1 LDKHI
6 TSVHEN
12 KKPNFDCISSVHEE
26 KRPDSG
32 SDIFLF
38 SSSSDSDVGLESDPF
53 LKQKKQKKKTNNPT
67 PSKQIKLFNTND
79 HCKPVHEGKK
89 QLICKT
95 CSASFSL
102 KLDLD
107 KHIASVHEDKK
118 PNFDRHIESVNK
130 ETKVQ
135 MVRQMKI
142 M

>member
-1 LDKHI
+1 M
-6 TSVHEN
+6 
-12 KKPNFDCISSVHEE
+12 
-26 KRPDSG
+26 
-32 SDIFLF
+32 
-38 SSSSDSDVGLESDPF
+38 
-53 LKQKKQKKKTNNPT
+53 
-67 PSKQIKLFNTND
+67 
-79 HCKPVHEGKK
+79 

-135 MVRQMKI
+135 MMLQMKI